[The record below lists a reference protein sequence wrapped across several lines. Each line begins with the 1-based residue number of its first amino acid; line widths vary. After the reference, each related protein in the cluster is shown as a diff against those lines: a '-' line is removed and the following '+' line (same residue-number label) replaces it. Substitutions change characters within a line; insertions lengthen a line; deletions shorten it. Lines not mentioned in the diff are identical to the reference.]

1 MRMEDLRY
9 YTIVTLLVLGSAGL
23 NTMIVVWVV
32 EMFFTLSDS
41 VLYVTVVVT
50 YIVICLVGMI
60 HAIPRLR
67 GFF

>member
-32 EMFFTLSDS
+32 EIFLHCLIVLSMS
-41 VLYVTVVVT
+41 QLS
-50 YIVICLVGMI
+50 
-60 HAIPRLR
+60 
-67 GFF
+67 

>member
-23 NTMIVVWVV
+23 NAMIVVWVV
-32 EMFFTLSDS
+32 EIFFTLSDS
-41 VLYVTVVVT
+41 ALYVTVVVT

>member
-32 EMFFTLSDS
+32 EIFFTLSDS
-41 VLYVTVVVT
+41 ALYVTVVVT
-50 YIVICLVGMI
+50 YIVICLIGMI

>member
-32 EMFFTLSDS
+32 DMFFTLSDS
-41 VLYVTVVVT
+41 ALYVTVVVT

-67 GFF
+67 VFF